1 MVLYKDGGD
10 ILKKF
15 AAIILCLI
23 FILFS
28 FSACSSHPKNADKD
42 FTYNLNNAPRSLDP
56 LLCNNDDSL
65 TVVRALFDCL
75 TREVNGELK
84 AAAAST
90 WSSNSDYTQFTFTI
104 RENMYWRG
112 LTSKSDKKTP
122 VTAHDF
128 VFAFQRA
135 VDPATKSP
143 HLSKFLYFKNAKQI
157 SEGSLSP
164 ENLGVKA
171 LNDYTL
177 LIELET
183 SYENLPELLSFPA
196 FAPCNKE
203 YFEST
208 VGKYAL
214 EAYYMLTNGPF
225 VFSEYY
231 SWEKNSYIKLS
242 RNKEYKNDI
251 KVLPKSLTF
260 LVEGF
265 ELKTDDPEKLII
277 DGDLQITTA
286 NNISQVDDEKINIIK
301 QPNTVWGLYFN
312 TSDDLMKDPEIRSAF
327 VHTIDRNALLSKLP
341 SNTTAADDII
351 PSSMSFMG
359 KNYRNSVG
367 ESFLPNYD
375 LSFVNNMESIL
386 SSLSYER
393 MPSVSV
399 LCLDNEETKTLV
411 NELIISWN
419 NNLGNYFNITPLS
432 EEELLS
438 RVKNGN
444 YKIALCPISFSGDD
458 AYSLLSSFSSKS
470 SKNYAHLES
479 SLFDSLIDNCLF
491 GENPLSFCKQS
502 EEYLAKNFIF
512 YPVFEEYSYYMSKK
526 TVEGVSFFPYHTGLD
541 FIQATYED

>member
-1 MVLYKDGGD
+1 MKR
-10 ILKKF
+10 IT
-15 AAIILCLI
+15 AIFLCLI

-28 FSACSSHPKNADKD
+28 FSGCSSRPKNADKD
-42 FTYNLNNAPRSLDP
+42 FTYNLENVPHSLDP
-56 LLCNNDDSL
+56 LLCSDEDSL
-65 TVVRALFDCL
+65 TVIRALFDCL
-75 TREVNGELK
+75 TRKVDGELV

-104 RENMYWRG
+104 REDLYWRG
-112 LTSKSDKKTP
+112 LTSKSDMKTP

-143 HLSKFLYFKNAKQI
+143 HLSKFLCFKNAKEI
-157 SEGSLSP
+157 SEGLLSL
-164 ENLGVKA
+164 ENLGVTA

-177 LIELET
+177 VIELET

-196 FAPCNKE
+196 FSPCNKE

-242 RNKEYKNDI
+242 RNKEYKNEI
-251 KVLPKSLTF
+251 NVWPKSLTF

-265 ELKTDDPEKLII
+265 ELKSDDNLQLVL
-277 DGDLQITTA
+277 GGSLQISTA
-286 NNISQVDDEKINIIK
+286 ENVQNISEDSVNIIK

-312 TSDDLMKDPEIRSAF
+312 TEDKLMKNPEIRSAF
-327 VHTIDRNALLSKLP
+327 VHTIDRTALISKLP
-341 SNTTAADDII
+341 SNTDKADDII

-359 KNYRNSVG
+359 KNYRASVG

-375 LSFVNNMESIL
+375 LSSIENIESVL
-386 SSLSYER
+386 SSLSYDK

-419 NNLGNYFNITPLS
+419 NSLGNYFNMTPLS
-432 EEELLS
+432 EKELLS
-438 RVKNGN
+438 RVKSGD
-444 YKIALCPISFSGDD
+444 YQVALCPISFSGDD

-470 SKNYAHLES
+470 TKNYAHLES
-479 SLFDSLIDNCLF
+479 SLFDSLLDNCLF
-491 GENPLSFCKQS
+491 GDNPLSFCKQS
-502 EEYLAKNFIF
+502 EQYLANNFIF
-512 YPVFEEYSYYMSKK
+512 YPIYEEYSYYISEKS
-526 TVEGVSFFPYHTGLD
+526 VEGVSFFPYHTGLD
-541 FIQATYED
+541 FIHATYED